1 MPTIEIKNVGPIRE
15 VVEIPL
21 NKVNVFMGPQSSG
34 KSTIAKIISFCTWV
48 EKDVAIRQF
57 LSEYQ
62 ENKTYFRERLES
74 FHKIKGYF
82 NSDSYIHYRS
92 DVVDIVWQ
100 NEECS
105 ISWIDKYAYK
115 RSKIAYI
122 PAERNM
128 VILPEARRS
137 EFGNTNIR
145 SFLFDWF
152 EARKK
157 YSDENKLSILNL
169 GINYYYIDGNEE
181 DHVRC
186 NNNGTE
192 YDILLSNASSGLQ
205 SVTPLVAMIEY
216 LTKWIYAEDTISYE
230 EGERRVQTRK
240 ILFEDKVIKPY
251 YGKDGLSI
259 EDLIKY
265 MDSFTEKLKV
275 MDEKAVKCF
284 GDYNT
289 LSDNLFKTAN
299 SQFIIE
305 EPEQNLFP
313 ETQRGL
319 VYYFLKE
326 CLGKEGN
333 RLTLTTHSPYVLYAL
348 NNCMMASLVR
358 EKIEDNEFSNLKC
371 SRSKINPV
379 DVSIY
384 EIRDGVV
391 NANIQG
397 EDGLISDNYFDQKMK
412 DLMDDF
418 YLMLN
423 HYES

>member
-1 MPTIEIKNVGPIRE
+1 MITIEIKNIGPIIE
-15 VVEIPL
+15 VSEIIL
-21 NKVNVFMGPQSSG
+21 KRINVFMGPQSSG

-48 EKDVAIRQF
+48 EKDVATSQS

-62 ENKTYFRERLES
+62 ENKTYFKERLES

-82 NSDSYIHYRS
+82 NCNSYIHYKS
-92 DVVDIVWQ
+92 DVVDIVW
-100 NEECS
+100 EDEKCS
-105 ISWIDKYAYK
+105 ISWVNKYAYK

-122 PAERNM
+122 PSERNM
-128 VILPEARRS
+128 VILPEARKS

-157 YSDENKLSILNL
+157 YSNENDLSVLNL
-169 GINYYYIDGNEE
+169 GVNYYYVEGSEE
-181 DHVRC
+181 DHIRC
-186 NNNGTE
+186 KNNDTE

-205 SVTPLVAMIEY
+205 SITPLIVMIEY
-216 LTKWIYAEDTISYE
+216 LTKWIYDEDTISFDQD
-230 EGERRVQTRK
+230 ERKQRVKR
-240 ILFEDKVIKPY
+240 ILAVEKVLKPY
-251 YGKDGLSI
+251 YNK
-259 EDLIKY
+259 EDLPIGALQKLVN
-265 MDSFTEKLKV
+265 SFNAKLHEKE
-275 MDEKAVKCF
+275 EKAVKYF
-284 GDYNT
+284 DNYNT
-289 LSDNLFKTAN
+289 ISNSLFKTTN

-313 ETQRGL
+313 ETQRDL
-319 VYYFLKE
+319 VYYFLQN
-326 CLGKEGN
+326 CLNKEGN

-348 NNCMMASLVR
+348 NNCMMAGLVSDKM
-358 EKIEDNEFSNLKC
+358 EANELSKLKC
-371 SRSKINPV
+371 NQSKINPV

-384 EIRDGVV
+384 EIREGVV
-391 NANIQG
+391 RESIQG

-423 HYES
+423 HYE